1 MKVEDTGRQPR
12 LDPAPLEAKPT
23 LQQLLDNSTTVRVFA
38 KDLEGRYLFVN
49 RAFEQHVG
57 RPAAEIVGLTPGDI
71 VPAEVAAGLRAN
83 DRRVVETGIPLEV
96 EETNVIRGERRT
108 LLANKFPLLG
118 PDGRPYAVCGISI
131 DITERKRTEEALRRA
146 ALAVSTAEGPQVFE
160 ALVRQLADILD
171 AGAAMISVFFDA
183 RRTQMRSLAACLDG
197 RILRSFDYELAKSPC
212 AGVIGQEFR
221 YVREGVHPEFAP
233 GTLFAERGFDSY
245 AAYSLSA
252 STGEQLGLIV
262 VMDRRPLVE
271 RALTEAMLKIFA
283 VRAAAEI
290 ERARADD
297 ALRASEA
304 SYRSIFEAS
313 EDAIFV
319 HDWDTGRI
327 LDVSPKAAEL
337 YGHSREALLDLRVG
351 DISANVP
358 PYTEQDAMRLVQ
370 QAKVRSA
377 PLRFEWCARHRD
389 GHLMWHEVTLK
400 RATIAGEPRILA
412 FARDITEAKRAE
424 EAMRASEE
432 QYRAVFNASA
442 DALTLRDADF
452 RIVDVN
458 PALHAMTGFAR
469 EEVIGSNR
477 MLFTPREDE
486 AAARALFDR
495 ELRGEATQYEME
507 AVRKD
512 GTRFAL
518 EVRGLPVQYRGQP
531 HVLVIARDITERKR
545 AEEAVHASE
554 AQYRAIFNASADAL
568 VLWNS
573 ELKRVDVNPAY
584 ERLYGFAREEV
595 LNATYPD
602 HLPLEYV
609 ERRRELVRRTLAGE
623 PCQAELEAIRKNG
636 DRFHIEVRT
645 IPIQHRGEPH
655 VLAIVRDIT
664 ERKRSEQALRASEE
678 QYRAI
683 FNASVDGLLLWD
695 ADHRIVDANE
705 AFLSMHGYHRDEL
718 IGATHPV
725 FIPPDLQ
732 GECAVLLPKI
742 LAGTPCRIEARTQRK
757 DGTAFDVEIHG
768 IPVQYQGRPH
778 VLIILRD
785 ITEAKRAEERLRASE
800 QRYRLL
806 FEMESDAILIVDAE
820 SLRLLDANRA
830 AESLWGYGRAEL
842 LAMTAVDLSA
852 EREST
857 RDTIQSPEGRVH
869 IPLRYHRRRDGTV
882 FPVEI
887 TSNRL
892 YLDGRKTVIAT
903 VRDITERKRA
913 EDALRLSEEQYRAVF
928 NATAD
933 GLVLRDARNR
943 VVDVNPALLAMTG
956 RTREELLGADRW
968 AFLPP
973 EMHEQGMDF
982 HRRVIAGETLAFDT
996 SGVHKDG
1003 ARLDVE
1009 VRCVPIRH
1017 HGEPHMLAMARD
1029 ITARKLADEALRASE
1044 EQYRAIFDAT
1054 ADALVLR
1061 DTEFRIVDVNA
1072 AYCAMSGY
1080 AREEVLGADHVVAN
1094 PRAIDGHIKTL
1105 HRKALAGEPIQFEA
1119 EWVRK
1124 DGARSEV
1131 EVRGVP
1137 IQHREQPHVLYIGRD
1152 IAARKRA
1159 EAERSALEAQLRQAQ
1174 KMEAIGQLTGGI
1186 AHDFNNILTSIVGYV
1201 TLAAERDGAAGDAK
1215 LAGYLEQATRSC
1227 RRARDLIQQML
1238 TFSRGQRSER
1248 RPVDL
1253 KKLVTESA
1261 RLLHSSMPATLDLQ
1275 TANGGS
1281 VPLVSLDPVQ
1291 AEQVLLNLC
1300 INARD
1305 ALEGE
1310 GHVRVGV
1317 RRARHAAVCAS
1328 CRSAIDGEFVELAV
1342 SDDGPGIA
1350 PEVMERMFE
1359 PFFSTKEVGKGSGMG
1374 LAMVHGI
1381 VHDHGG
1387 HLVVDTRPGQG
1398 TTFRVLFPALQP
1410 DDAHTEHETLTGF
1423 VPPARKAAL
1432 RGRVL
1437 LVDDEEMVRGF
1448 MRELLEGW
1456 GLEVAV
1462 AHNGAAAREAFARAP
1477 EDYHLVITDQTM
1489 PRLTGMELA
1498 RQLLALRPALP
1509 VILYSGYADAITD
1522 GEVQAAG
1529 IRALVRK
1536 PVEPAALRALLESLL
1551 PTGGR
1556 AA

>member
-1 MKVEDTGRQPR
+1 MKAEDTGRQPR

-146 ALAVSTAEGPQVFE
+146 ALAVSTAAGATMFE
-160 ALVRQLADILD
+160 TLVRQLADILG

-183 RRTQMRSLAACLDG
+183 RRTHMRSLAACLDG
-197 RILRSFDYELAKSPC
+197 RVLGGFEYEVARSPC
-212 AGVIGQEFR
+212 AGVMGQDFR

-233 GTLFAERGFDSY
+233 GTRFAENGFDSY
-245 AAYSLSA
+245 AAYSLNATS
-252 STGEQLGLIV
+252 GEQLGLIV
-262 VMDRRPLVE
+262 VMDRQPLAE
-271 RALTEAMLKIFA
+271 RALTEALLKIFA

-290 ERARADD
+290 ERARAD
-297 ALRASEA
+297 EA
-304 SYRSIFEAS
+304 
-313 EDAIFV
+313 V
-319 HDWDTGRI
+319 
-327 LDVSPKAAEL
+327 
-337 YGHSREALLDLRVG
+337 
-351 DISANVP
+351 
-358 PYTEQDAMRLVQ
+358 
-370 QAKVRSA
+370 
-377 PLRFEWCARHRD
+377 
-389 GHLMWHEVTLK
+389 
-400 RATIAGEPRILA
+400 
-412 FARDITEAKRAE
+412 
-424 EAMRASEE
+424 RASEE
-432 QYRAVFNASA
+432 
-442 DALTLRDADF
+442 
-452 RIVDVN
+452 
-458 PALHAMTGFAR
+458 
-469 EEVIGSNR
+469 
-477 MLFTPREDE
+477 
-486 AAARALFDR
+486 
-495 ELRGEATQYEME
+495 
-507 AVRKD
+507 
-512 GTRFAL
+512 
-518 EVRGLPVQYRGQP
+518 
-531 HVLVIARDITERKR
+531 
-545 AEEAVHASE
+545 
-554 AQYRAIFNASADAL
+554 QYRAIFNASADAL

-623 PCQAELEAIRKNG
+623 PCQAELEALRKNG
-636 DRFHIEVRT
+636 ERFHIEVRT

-664 ERKRSEQALRASEE
+664 ARKRAEEALKSSEE

-695 ADHRIVDANE
+695 AAHRIVDVNE
-705 AFLSMHGYHRDEL
+705 AFLSLHGYRRDEL
-718 IGATHPV
+718 VGEPRPV
-725 FIPPDLQ
+725 FIPPELER
-732 GECAVLLPKI
+732 ECAVLLPKV
-742 LAGTPCRIEARTQRK
+742 LAGTPCRLEARTQRK
-757 DGTAFDVEIHG
+757 DGTTFDVEIHG
-768 IPVQYQGRPH
+768 IPVRYQGGPH
-778 VLIILRD
+778 VLVIVRD
-785 ITEAKRAEERLRASE
+785 VTEAKRAEERLRASE

-806 FEMESDAILIVDAE
+806 FEMESDAILVVDAE

-842 LAMTAVDLSA
+842 LAMTAADLSA
-852 EREST
+852 DPEQT
-857 RDTIQSPEGRVH
+857 RSSIQSPEGRVY

-882 FPVEI
+882 FPIEI

-892 YLDGRKTVIAT
+892 WLDGRKIVIST
-903 VRDITERKRA
+903 IRDITERKRA
-913 EDALRLSEEQYRAVF
+913 EDALRLSEEQYRA
-928 NATAD
+928 
-933 GLVLRDARNR
+933 
-943 VVDVNPALLAMTG
+943 
-956 RTREELLGADRW
+956 
-968 AFLPP
+968 
-973 EMHEQGMDF
+973 
-982 HRRVIAGETLAFDT
+982 
-996 SGVHKDG
+996 
-1003 ARLDVE
+1003 
-1009 VRCVPIRH
+1009 
-1017 HGEPHMLAMARD
+1017 
-1029 ITARKLADEALRASE
+1029 
-1044 EQYRAIFDAT
+1044 IFDAT

-1061 DTEFRIVDVNA
+1061 DAEFRIVDVNA
-1072 AYCAMSGY
+1072 AYCSMSGY
-1080 AREEVLGADHVVAN
+1080 AREEVLGADYVVAN
-1094 PRAIDGHIKTL
+1094 PRAIDGHVKAL
-1105 HRKALAGEPIQFEA
+1105 HRQALVGEPIQFEA

-1137 IQHREQPHVLYIGRD
+1137 IQHQGRPHVLYIGRD

-1159 EAERSALEAQLRQAQ
+1159 EAERLALEAQLRQAQ

-1201 TLAAERDGAAGDAK
+1201 TLATERDGAAGDPK

-1238 TFSRGQRSER
+1238 TFSRGQRGER

-1253 KKLVTESA
+1253 KKLVAESA

-1275 TANGGS
+1275 TSNDES
-1281 VPLVSLDPVQ
+1281 VPLASLDPVQ

-1305 ALEGE
+1305 ALQ
-1310 GHVRVGV
+1310 GHGRVRVSV

-1328 CRSAIDGEFVELAV
+1328 CRSAVDGEFVELAV
-1342 SDDGPGIA
+1342 RDNGPGIP

-1359 PFFSTKEVGKGSGMG
+1359 PFYSTKEVGKGSGMG

-1387 HLVVDTRPGQG
+1387 HLLVETAPGRG
-1398 TTFRVLFPALQP
+1398 ATFRVLFPALRADEP
-1410 DDAHTEHETLTGF
+1410 DAEHETLTGF
-1423 VPPARKAAL
+1423 TLPARTQKL

-1448 MRELLEGW
+1448 MRELLAGW
-1456 GLEVAV
+1456 GLEVSEA
-1462 AHNGAAAREAFARAP
+1462 ANGVEACMAFAGAP
-1477 EDYHLVITDQTM
+1477 DGYDVVITDQTM

-1498 RQLLALRPALP
+1498 REVLALRPGVP
-1509 VILYSGYADAITD
+1509 VILYSGYADAIT
-1522 GEVQAAG
+1522 EAQVHAVG

-1536 PVEPAALRALLESLL
+1536 PVEPAALRALLASLL
-1551 PTGGR
+1551 P
-1556 AA
+1556 AAAPAA

>member
-1 MKVEDTGRQPR
+1 V
-12 LDPAPLEAKPT
+12 
-23 LQQLLDNSTTVRVFA
+23 
-38 KDLEGRYLFVN
+38 
-49 RAFEQHVG
+49 
-57 RPAAEIVGLTPGDI
+57 
-71 VPAEVAAGLRAN
+71 
-83 DRRVVETGIPLEV
+83 
-96 EETNVIRGERRT
+96 
-108 LLANKFPLLG
+108 
-118 PDGRPYAVCGISI
+118 
-131 DITERKRTEEALRRA
+131 
-146 ALAVSTAEGPQVFE
+146 
-160 ALVRQLADILD
+160 
-171 AGAAMISVFFDA
+171 
-183 RRTQMRSLAACLDG
+183 
-197 RILRSFDYELAKSPC
+197 
-212 AGVIGQEFR
+212 
-221 YVREGVHPEFAP
+221 
-233 GTLFAERGFDSY
+233 
-245 AAYSLSA
+245 
-252 STGEQLGLIV
+252 
-262 VMDRRPLVE
+262 
-271 RALTEAMLKIFA
+271 
-283 VRAAAEI
+283 
-290 ERARADD
+290 
-297 ALRASEA
+297 
-304 SYRSIFEAS
+304 
-313 EDAIFV
+313 
-319 HDWDTGRI
+319 
-327 LDVSPKAAEL
+327 
-337 YGHSREALLDLRVG
+337 
-351 DISANVP
+351 
-358 PYTEQDAMRLVQ
+358 
-370 QAKVRSA
+370 
-377 PLRFEWCARHRD
+377 
-389 GHLMWHEVTLK
+389 
-400 RATIAGEPRILA
+400 
-412 FARDITEAKRAE
+412 
-424 EAMRASEE
+424 
-432 QYRAVFNASA
+432 
-442 DALTLRDADF
+442 
-452 RIVDVN
+452 
-458 PALHAMTGFAR
+458 
-469 EEVIGSNR
+469 
-477 MLFTPREDE
+477 
-486 AAARALFDR
+486 
-495 ELRGEATQYEME
+495 
-507 AVRKD
+507 
-512 GTRFAL
+512 
-518 EVRGLPVQYRGQP
+518 
-531 HVLVIARDITERKR
+531 
-545 AEEAVHASE
+545 
-554 AQYRAIFNASADAL
+554 
-568 VLWNS
+568 
-573 ELKRVDVNPAY
+573 
-584 ERLYGFAREEV
+584 
-595 LNATYPD
+595 
-602 HLPLEYV
+602 
-609 ERRRELVRRTLAGE
+609 
-623 PCQAELEAIRKNG
+623 RKNG
-636 DRFHIEVRT
+636 ERFHVEVRT
-645 IPIQHRGEPH
+645 LPVRHRGEPH
-655 VLAIVRDIT
+655 VLAVVRDVT
-664 ERKRSEQALRASEE
+664 QRKRAEEALRASEE
-678 QYRAI
+678 HYRAI

-695 ADHRIVDANE
+695 GDHRIVDANE

-718 IGATHPV
+718 IGETHPV

-732 GECAVLLPKI
+732 RECAVLLPKI
-742 LAGTPCRIEARTQRK
+742 LAGTPCRLEARTQRK

-778 VLIILRD
+778 ALIILRD
-785 ITEAKRAEERLRASE
+785 VTEAKRAEERLRASE
-800 QRYRLL
+800 QRYRML
-806 FEMESDAILIVDAE
+806 FEMESDAILVVDAE
-820 SLRLLDANRA
+820 TLRLLDANRA
-830 AESLWGYGRAEL
+830 AESFWGYGRDEL

-852 EREST
+852 EGALT
-857 RDTIQSPEGRVH
+857 RSSIQSPEGRIH

-892 YLDGRKTVIAT
+892 YLDGRKIVIST
-903 VRDITERKRA
+903 VRDITERKRS
-913 EDALRLSEEQYRAVF
+913 EDALRL
-928 NATAD
+928 
-933 GLVLRDARNR
+933 
-943 VVDVNPALLAMTG
+943 
-956 RTREELLGADRW
+956 
-968 AFLPP
+968 
-973 EMHEQGMDF
+973 
-982 HRRVIAGETLAFDT
+982 
-996 SGVHKDG
+996 
-1003 ARLDVE
+1003 
-1009 VRCVPIRH
+1009 
-1017 HGEPHMLAMARD
+1017 
-1029 ITARKLADEALRASE
+1029 SE

-1398 TTFRVLFPALQP
+1398 TTFRVLFPALQL

-1423 VPPARKAAL
+1423 APPARKAAL

-1462 AHNGAAAREAFARAP
+1462 AHNGAAACEAFARAP

-1536 PVEPAALRALLESLL
+1536 PVEPAALRGLLESLL
-1551 PTGGR
+1551 PAAPR